1 MSGMHQHASMTSE
14 QAKSAAKNIK
24 SRLAA
29 LGVELR
35 MGHAYEALAGSKGYA
50 NWSTMKADLE
60 TTSAK
65 SATAVSQAADATEVL
80 KEKLREAVRF
90 AATNRGNRPLFVEIR
105 HALYRT
111 LKEATADLETIQN
124 FTGPFSKFLDR
135 SGSVAG
141 GSFVEVFR
149 EFLGKQLI
157 PQIDDT
163 IAEVLAAE
171 TKGYVAKTLIAVE
184 LLLGQRFLSN
194 PRGRTLL
201 VDDLS
206 FEKFIACCD
215 YTMSN
220 ERLTLSEARRAGN
233 VVRFANGE
241 IDPTKAAQ
249 MTPSMKHLIRHGPR
263 LAFEMFM
270 SERSEI
276 IGREMGVIHRAIGA

>member
-24 SRLAA
+24 SRLEA
-29 LGVELR
+29 LGVE
-35 MGHAYEALAGSKGYA
+35 MSIGHAYEALAGSKGYA
-50 NWSTMKADLE
+50 NWSTMKANLE

-65 SATAVSQAADATEVL
+65 SATAVPPAADATEDL

-90 AATNRGNRPLFVEIR
+90 ASTNRGNRPLFVEIR

-111 LKEATADLETIQN
+111 LNEATADLDAIQTL
-124 FTGPFSKFLDR
+124 TGPFSKFLDR
-135 SGSVAG
+135 NGSVAG

-149 EFLGKQLI
+149 GYLGKQLI
-157 PQIDDT
+157 PQIADT
-163 IAEVLAAE
+163 IAEVLAGE
-171 TKGYVAKTLIAVE
+171 TKGNLAQTLIAVE
-184 LLLGQRFLSN
+184 LLLGKRFLHFG
-194 PRGRTLL
+194 RERTLL
-201 VDDLS
+201 VEDLS

-215 YTMSN
+215 YIMSN
-220 ERLTLSEARRAGN
+220 ERLTLIEATRAGY

-249 MTPSMKHLIRHGPR
+249 MISSIEHLIRHGPR
-263 LAFEMFM
+263 LAFEMFL

-276 IGREMGVIHRAIGA
+276 IGREMGVIHRIHAA